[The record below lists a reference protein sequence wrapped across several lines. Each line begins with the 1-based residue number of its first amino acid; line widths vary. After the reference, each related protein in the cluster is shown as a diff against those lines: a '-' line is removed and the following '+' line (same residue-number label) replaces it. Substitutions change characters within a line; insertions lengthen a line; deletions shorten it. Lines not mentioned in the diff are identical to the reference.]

1 MPNAQAPGCASIGPL
16 VTPYVD
22 GELAPADRG
31 RVQEHLGVCAPCRGL
46 VAAERVTRELLKE
59 RRPSLMTPAPAALHA
74 RCAGL
79 AREHLAA
86 FPVAPPLPGT
96 HADRGAPAVL
106 GAPAVQPSRRS
117 LRTWR
122 PRLAPLAAAAA
133 LVIVV
138 GGAFL
143 YEATGRSTRLM
154 AAELAADHVKCF
166 TMNAVLGTG
175 QSIEKVQH
183 TLASSFSWTTAVPRV
198 EGKLDIV
205 GSRPCLYGQGRVAH
219 IMYRHNG
226 TPVSLFMLPRTE
238 RSTQTVETLGYSCA
252 IWSQNH
258 RTFVLVS
265 RGDVQGLAA
274 VVQASMR

>member
-46 VAAERVTRELLKE
+46 VAAERVTRELLQE
-59 RRPSLMTPAPAALHA
+59 RRPSLMTQAPAALHA

-86 FPVAPPLPGT
+86 FPAASPVLA
-96 HADRGAPAVL
+96 ASAVRG
-106 GAPAVQPSRRS
+106 VQTAKRS
-117 LRTWR
+117 LRAWR

-133 LVIVV
+133 LVLVV

-198 EGKLDIV
+198 EGELDLV

-238 RSTQTVETLGYSCA
+238 RSTQTVEALGHSCA

-265 RGDVQGLAA
+265 RGDVQKLAA